1 MTRHEAFRLLRDIA
15 AADHRTVAETD
26 VDVWHDC
33 LDDIGYDD
41 ARAAVIEHF
50 RNSIAWLMPAHVRTT
65 VKQIQAARIAEVPQP
80 DPGPELADQPRDY
93 ALALRARLAE
103 LANGKSVRTA
113 IARSL
118 PLGPETRAHAEARCN
133 VIAEAKRV
141 ASLSPHSHAR
151 ARGLS
156 SEELAAIQA
165 ADFRAARKQEEER
178 IQLEQERA
186 S

>member
-15 AADHRTVAETD
+15 AADHRTVGETD

-33 LDDIGYDD
+33 LGDIGYDD

-50 RNSIAWLMPAHVRTT
+50 RNSTAWLMPAHVRSS
-65 VKQIQAARIAEVPQP
+65 VKQIHTARIAAVPQP

-103 LANGKSVRTA
+103 LASGKSVRAA
-113 IARSL
+113 IARRP
-118 PLGPETRAHAEARCN
+118 PLGPEARAHAEARCN
-133 VIAEAKRV
+133 AIAEARRL
-141 ASLSPHSHAR
+141 AGQSRGHAR

-156 SEELAAIQA
+156 SEELAALQA
-165 ADFRAARKQEEER
+165 AEFRAARKQLQGDPEKT
-178 IQLEQERA
+178 